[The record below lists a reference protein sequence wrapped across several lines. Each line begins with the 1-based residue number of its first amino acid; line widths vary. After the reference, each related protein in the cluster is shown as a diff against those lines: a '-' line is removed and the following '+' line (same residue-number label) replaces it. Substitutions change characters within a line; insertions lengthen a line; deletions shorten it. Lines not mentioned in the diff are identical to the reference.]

1 MLARSLALHDGRRR
15 PISDVAR
22 DRTFFG
28 LTALPNSIE
37 LSWMTDAYYSLCTFF
52 DVCHASAV
60 GEGGRDGGRATG
72 CSAAGGSPE
81 SPVGPFMS
89 AFSPLCG
96 CDIAGAGG
104 ATRSS
109 FFVVVVAPVASL
121 RIRLAAQQLRPD
133 PKRPHAEYAMRDSE
147 IFLASASASV
157 RPSPLYLS
165 FPSSEIPS
173 SFPLR
178 LTLLTPFFFVL
189 PCR

>member
-1 MLARSLALHDGRRR
+1 MRGREKAIKCRVVRSCARRLDRLSRKRGGERVSLPLS
-15 PISDVAR
+15 SDAPKV
-22 DRTFFG
+22 T
-28 LTALPNSIE
+28 
-37 LSWMTDAYYSLCTFF
+37 MTDAYYSLCTFF

-81 SPVGPFMS
+81 SPVGPLMS
-89 AFSPLCG
+89 AFSPPCG

-109 FFVVVVAPVASL
+109 FFVVVVAPVTSL

-157 RPSPLYLS
+157 R
-165 FPSSEIPS
+165 
-173 SFPLR
+173 LR
-178 LTLLTPFFFVL
+178 SIYPFL
-189 PCR
+189 PPKSHHRSRSD